1 MQRPQPR
8 FFRGALAAA
17 VVLGALLA
25 IAYPAVA
32 SASPR
37 LCFYTEDRQVIGG
50 SLSGHAFVQLLP
62 DSGPQAGRRDL
73 VYGFSAKHT
82 ALAIT
87 GGPGVVSSNATHAWN
102 WKLCESVTVPSYD
115 AAAGRIA
122 RDERD
127 PPEYALFKFNCTNWI
142 FRIAAKA
149 FVKLPS
155 ASALGGN
162 FLDPEV
168 LGGKLKEMW
177 VEQGSRNIPGGRVF
191 RNSNHV
197 TPTNATDPPSPF
209 ATDSYTDLA
218 LDAFSNPVALAR
230 QLDMAVARRRL
241 SPVHVGV
248 GRDLIV
254 SLERINPHEAIT
266 QVEFGDGGHSIQLSA
281 FTHVYRRSGHYNVR
295 GIALGHSTVFRF
307 SFTAT
312 VGLGGA
318 QRTTIVVP
326 NLKPPRERPLAVAT
340 PDRSAADIGRPPFG
354 RKAPPG
360 GANRP

>member
-1 MQRPQPR
+1 MRIVPDSMQRPQPR
-8 FFRGALAAA
+8 FLRRAVAAA

-25 IAYPAVA
+25 VAYPAAA

-87 GGPGVVSSNATHAWN
+87 GSPGVVSSNATHAWN
-102 WKLCESVTVPSYD
+102 WKLCEIVTVQSYD

-122 RDERD
+122 RDEKD

-149 FVKLPS
+149 FVTLPS
-155 ASALGGN
+155 ANSLGKD
-162 FLDPEV
+162 FFDPEV
-168 LGGKLKEMW
+168 LGGRLKEMW
-177 VEQGSRNIPGGRVF
+177 VEQGSRNIPGGKVF

-209 ATDSYTDLA
+209 ATDSYSDLA
-218 LDAFSNPVALAR
+218 LDAFTNPVALAR
-230 QLDMAVARRRL
+230 QLEMAVAQRRL
-241 SPVHVGV
+241 SLVRVGV

-254 SLERINPHEAIT
+254 SLQGINVHEAIT
-266 QVEFGDGGHSIQLSA
+266 QVKFGDGAHSIQRSA
-281 FTHVYRRSGHYNVR
+281 FAHAYRRAGDYRLR

-307 SFTAT
+307 SFMVK
-312 VGLGGA
+312 VGQGGA
-318 QRTTIVVP
+318 QRTTVVVP
-326 NLKPPRERPLAVAT
+326 NLTPPREHRLPSPPPIVPL
-340 PDRSAADIGRPPFG
+340 PI
-354 RKAPPG
+354 
-360 GANRP
+360 